1 MASDST
7 NSNLTNKAGRF
18 GRFMRVSLLIV
29 FLSLVIYYIVCG
41 FTYSEGTRSG
51 VLTKIS
57 KRGYVFKTNEGELN
71 VGGLNQGDGT
81 IMPLSIF
88 RFSVENDSIYRLLEL
103 EQGKKIVL
111 HYKEVYK
118 SFFWQAETDYFVYKV
133 SFVKQ

>member
-1 MASDST
+1 MASDYT
-7 NSNLTNKAGRF
+7 NSNQQTKASRF
-18 GRFMRVSLLIV
+18 ARFMRVSLLLLIV
-29 FLSLVIYYIVCG
+29 SFVVYYFVCG

-57 KRGYVFKTNEGELN
+57 KRGYIFKTNEGELN

-88 RFSVENDSIYRLLEL
+88 KFSVENDSIYRLLEL

-133 SFVKQ
+133 SFVK